1 MLLAVVVARFGRTQ
15 TQDALADGCA
25 SLISATL
32 VLVASV
38 ALFAIYQ
45 SLAASSFWRNAG
57 LATLLASAPASTL
70 ALRYRGRRS
79 IPRALTGSILAL
91 AGIVVWLTL
100 NLRGPRGDWTIGEV
114 ALVLPAAAI
123 ALASAACVGWW
134 SKSATVGN
142 AIISKDH

>member
-1 MLLAVVVARFGRTQ
+1 MRHAM
-15 TQDALADGCA
+15 ADGCA
-25 SLISATL
+25 SLIGATL

-79 IPRALTGSILAL
+79 IPRALTGSIFAL

-100 NLRGPRGDWTIGEV
+100 NVRGPRGGWTLGEV
-114 ALVLPAAAI
+114 AQVLPAAAI
-123 ALASAACVGWW
+123 ALASAACLGWW
-134 SKSATVGN
+134 SKSAIVGN
-142 AIISKDH
+142 AVISKDH